1 MERRRRRR
9 RRRRREREESSL
21 RPSTDDSFCSARF
34 FATTPSSH
42 PRGWMIYDR
51 PRDTGH
57 PQWGRREGGRGGEGE
72 KETGRGRYILIP
84 EEFLMYVRVHL
95 CFKAAIVSAKLGR
108 IYGQPPSKIV
118 VTGIWLFFFY
128 QSLMIIVFHL
138 SKGKMEKGW
147 KGFLA
152 LWIWIQF
159 MKC

>member
-1 MERRRRRR
+1 
-9 RRRRREREESSL
+9 
-21 RPSTDDSFCSARF
+21 
-34 FATTPSSH
+34 
-42 PRGWMIYDR
+42 MIYNR

-118 VTGIWLFFFY
+118 VTGI
-128 QSLMIIVFHL
+128 
-138 SKGKMEKGW
+138 
-147 KGFLA
+147 
-152 LWIWIQF
+152 
-159 MKC
+159 